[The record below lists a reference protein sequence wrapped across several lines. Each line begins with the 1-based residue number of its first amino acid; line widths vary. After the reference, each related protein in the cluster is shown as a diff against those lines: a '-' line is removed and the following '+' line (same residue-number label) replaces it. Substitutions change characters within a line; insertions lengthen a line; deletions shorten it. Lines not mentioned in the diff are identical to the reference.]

1 MARDTVTLR
10 DVADA
15 AGVSIATA
23 SRALTGKNRVS
34 KATTAHVSRVAERL
48 GYRVNVFGRALREGT
63 DGAVGVIV
71 PVISNPFYGQ
81 LVHSLEEQLREHSL
95 ELIIADSHGDVARER
110 ERLRMLVQRR
120 VEGIVIV
127 PSDASASLDAVAEA
141 ADDVPLVQL
150 DRRVEEAPTDF
161 VGVDNERGIALL
173 VNHLGE
179 RGATEIVLVA
189 SDDTTSA
196 GRERRAAFDREI
208 ARRGLPVLEPILDRF
223 TLEFGLSAAGTIAR
237 SRPLPDAIVAGDDL
251 IATGLITGLKRH
263 GVVVPRDVMV
273 TGFDGTMLADICDPA
288 LTTVVQPFDQIAA
301 EAVRALLRR
310 TKQRDAPAIYS
321 RLAPALRESMSTARP
336 LAPPDT
342 PAPAGDDAQAS

>member
-1 MARDTVTLR
+1 MAREVITLR
-10 DVADA
+10 DVAEA

-34 KATTAHVSRVAERL
+34 KTTVAHVTRVAERL

-81 LVHSLEEQLREHSL
+81 LVHSLEEQLRGRSL
-95 ELIIADSHGDVARER
+95 ELIIADSHGDVVREL
-110 ERLRMLVQRR
+110 ERLRMLVRRR

-127 PSDASASLDAVAEA
+127 PSDASASLDAIAEA
-141 ADDVPLVQL
+141 ADEVPLVQL

-161 VGVDNERGIALL
+161 VGVDNDRGIALL
-173 VNHLGE
+173 IAHLAD
-179 RGATEIVLVA
+179 RGAVNIALVA

-208 ARRGLPVLEPILDRF
+208 ARRGLPVLPQVLDQF
-223 TLEFGLSAAGTIAR
+223 TLEFGLSAAATIADG
-237 SRPLPDAIVAGDDL
+237 PLPDAIVAGDDL
-251 IATGLITGLKRH
+251 IAAGLITGLKRH
-263 GVVVPRDVMV
+263 GVAVPQDVMV
-273 TGFDGTMLADICDPA
+273 TGFDGTMLADVSDPA

-301 EAVRALLRR
+301 EAVDRKAHV
-310 TKQRDAPAIYS
+310 
-321 RLAPALRESMSTARP
+321 
-336 LAPPDT
+336 
-342 PAPAGDDAQAS
+342 

>member
-1 MARDTVTLR
+1 MVRDTVTLR
-10 DVADA
+10 EVADA

-81 LVHSLEEQLREHSL
+81 LVHSLEEQLRDKSL
-95 ELIIADSHGDVARER
+95 ELIIADSHGDVVRER
-110 ERLRMLVQRR
+110 ERLRMLVRRR

-161 VGVDNERGIALL
+161 VGVDNDRGVALL
-173 VNHLGE
+173 VAHLAD
-179 RGATEIVLVA
+179 RGARNIALVA

-208 ARRGLPVLEPILDRF
+208 ARRGLPVLPQILDRF
-223 TLEFGLSAAGTIAR
+223 TLEFGLSAADTIVDR
-237 SRPLPDAIVAGDDL
+237 GPLPDAIVAGDDL
-251 IATGLITGLKRH
+251 IAAGLITGLKRR
-263 GVVVPRDVMV
+263 GVAVPRDVMV
-273 TGFDGTMLADICDPA
+273 TGFDGTMLADVCDPA

-301 EAVRALLRR
+301 EAVRALVRR
-310 TKQRDAPAIYS
+310 TDQRDAPAIYS
-321 RLAPALRESMSTARP
+321 RLAPALRVSMSTS
-336 LAPPDT
+336 
-342 PAPAGDDAQAS
+342 PAGPGPEVSTAAGPRVQSS